1 MCEGTHEMQTPW
13 MIASTGEDSLL
24 QIWKP
29 AEPIYMDLDMRR
41 VRVYDYGL
49 FVCKQE

>member
-29 AEPIYMDLDMRR
+29 AEPIYMDLDVYEKGQG
-41 VRVYDYGL
+41 VRL
-49 FVCKQE
+49 WFVCL